1 MQMKFRVLAILLA
14 IITIQLSAQHSTMRF
29 TDKPINLN
37 RQSLLLVPFESKM
50 YITDVNKQLAE
61 ANNLSSAEILKR
73 FTSAI
78 DQSILYSFEQSCN
91 VSSFY
96 LLDDE
101 ESKTDLTYVYQ
112 NRKLEYE
119 LVSETEEKSKTE
131 KLKSKLKKKEDTRY
145 QGASIVGGQIVSKR
159 DDRERYMK
167 AVIRDQKMLDSMVS
181 KFDNN
186 FFLFVNELDIRTNY
200 SDATAMQSMN
210 YTREI
215 KLHYTLYHKNG
226 EILSTGISR
235 TTFPST
241 QNDINVIIKRYFSI
255 LAQQIHNDLFPPE
268 EEEEKTGKKIGLKK
282 WM

>member
-119 LVSETEEKSKTE
+119 LVSETEEKSKAE

-215 KLHYTLYHKNG
+215 KLHYTLYHKSG

-241 QNDINVIIKRYFSI
+241 QNDINVIIKRYFPI

>member
-112 NRKLEYE
+112 NRKLAYE
-119 LVSETEEKSKTE
+119 LVSETEEKSKAE

-241 QNDINVIIKRYFSI
+241 QNDINVIIKRYFPI
-255 LAQQIHNDLFPPE
+255 LAQQIHKDLFPPE

>member
-1 MQMKFRVLAILLA
+1 MRNLFILSLLLMGA
-14 IITIQLSAQHSTMRF
+14 QAYAQHSTLRF
-29 TDKPINLN
+29 TDEPINLN
-37 RQSLLLVPFESKM
+37 RQSLLLIPFESKM

-78 DQSILYSFEQSCN
+78 DQSILYSFEQKCN

-96 LLDDE
+96 LLEDE
-101 ESKTDLTYVYQ
+101 ESEGDLAFVYQ

-119 LVSETEEKSKTE
+119 LVSETVEKTKVE
-131 KLKSKLKKKEDTRY
+131 KLKNKLKKQEDTKY
-145 QGASIVGGQIVSKR
+145 QGASIVDGQVVSKR

-167 AVIRDQKMLDSMVS
+167 ALVRDTKMLDSMVT

-186 FFLFVNELDIRTNY
+186 YFLFVNELDIRTNY
-200 SDATAMQSMN
+200 SDGVAMQSMN
-210 YTREI
+210 YNREI
-215 KLHYTLYHKNG
+215 KLHYTLYHKGG

-235 TTFPST
+235 TTFPAT
-241 QNDINVIIKRYFSI
+241 ENDINVIIKRYFPI
-255 LAQQIHNDLFPPE
+255 LAEQIKDDLFPPE
-268 EEEEKTGKKIGLKK
+268 EEQKEKKKISLKK

>member
-14 IITIQLSAQHSTMRF
+14 IITIQLKAQHSTMRF

-119 LVSETEEKSKTE
+119 LVSETEEKSKAE

-215 KLHYTLYHKNG
+215 KLHYTLYHKSG

-241 QNDINVIIKRYFSI
+241 QNDINVIIKRYFPI